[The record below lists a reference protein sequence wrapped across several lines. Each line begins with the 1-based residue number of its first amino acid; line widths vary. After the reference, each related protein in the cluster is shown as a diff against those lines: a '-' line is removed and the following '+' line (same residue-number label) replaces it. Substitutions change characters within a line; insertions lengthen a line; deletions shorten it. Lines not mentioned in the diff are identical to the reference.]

1 MWCPPR
7 APPPLPPPLQ
17 RDSNLAAIVCDDF
30 VVRVIDVAARRLV
43 RRLAGHSNRISDVA
57 FSPDG
62 RWLAT
67 ASLDRSLRVWD
78 LPTGR
83 CVDWLAFDAA
93 PTTLAFS
100 PTGEYLATAHVGAV
114 GLSLWASRAHFG
126 GVVLEDAAP
135 AEPCAMDLP
144 APRAGGGDEGA
155 GGGELRD
162 GGAAEAAAGEVA
174 AEQWRAGSGG
184 GAEAAP
190 PPPPPAPHELPSPK
204 AGCRVTLSGLPA
216 SAWVNLSKLDLIAQ
230 RNKPAQPPSKPA
242 SAPFFLPT
250 AAGLH
255 PSFVVGAGAAP
266 SAAGSDDAGEDVAVG
281 GSSSRLVRRGGQ
293 GGGSAVTH
301 QSPVADAL
309 RAVTA
314 AVDAAAVAAAVDAV
328 SDLLASLPPG
338 AVDGE
343 LRSLCAGPEDDEGVA
358 LLGAALAYLEAELA
372 AGARRFEL
380 AHAHLNL
387 LLVAHQGTIAAAPAL
402 AAHCGRLAAVAR
414 GDVARLQ
421 GLLDRALSA
430 VLGFLD
436 AA

>member
-1 MWCPPR
+1 M
-7 APPPLPPPLQ
+7 
-17 RDSNLAAIVCDDF
+17 
-30 VVRVIDVAARRLV
+30 DVAARRLV

-83 CVDWLAFDAA
+83 CVDWLSFDAA

-135 AEPCAMDLP
+135 AVPCAMDLP
-144 APRAGGGDEGA
+144 APRAGGGDEAAGSDGA
-155 GGGELRD
+155 AAESDEAPRD
-162 GGAAEAAAGEVA
+162 AAVAEAAGPAPEAWGEDAVA
-174 AEQWRAGSGG
+174 A
-184 GAEAAP
+184 AETAARP
-190 PPPPPAPHELPSPK
+190 PPPPLPVPK

-230 RNKPAQPPSKPA
+230 RNKPSQPPSKPA

-255 PSFVVGAGAAP
+255 PSFIVGAGDGGAATGA
-266 SAAGSDDAGEDVAVG
+266 STGAADATDDLPAGTG
-281 GSSSRLVRRGGQ
+281 SSRLVKRGGQ
-293 GGGSAVTH
+293 GGGNAVTH

-309 RAVTA
+309 RAVA
-314 AVDAAAVAAAVDAV
+314 DAASPGAASGAAAAIDAL
-328 SDLLASLPPG
+328 SGLLASMPPG
-338 AVDGE
+338 GVDAE

-358 LLGAALAYLEAELA
+358 LVAAALTYLEAELA

-387 LLVAHQGTIAAAPAL
+387 LLVAHQGTIAAVPAL
-402 AAHCGRLAAVAR
+402 SALCGRLAAVAR